1 MHAFVIRFRRM
12 SKSRRPRKDITVH
25 RLKISLIMR
34 DVDTALISVLLFSPD
49 GSGPIVVLQSGNVP
63 IVGDLAKAIAWDGQA
78 MEIAIVD
85 HDFTEWYS
93 IESDPMDVAI
103 VVEAVRR
110 QGYFVDTGSDA
121 FRLLYDDTPFR
132 LTNDP
137 NAVIRAASSVAG

>member
-1 MHAFVIRFRRM
+1 MK
-12 SKSRRPRKDITVH
+12 KSRRPRKDTTVQ

-34 DVDTALISVLLFSPD
+34 DVDSALISVLLFSPD
-49 GSGPIVVLQSGNVP
+49 GSGPIVVLQSDKVL
-63 IVGDLAKAIAWDGQA
+63 IVGHLARAIAWDGKA

-93 IESDPMDVAI
+93 IKSDPLDVAI

-121 FRLLYDDTPFR
+121 FRRLYDDTPFR

-137 NAVIRAASSVAG
+137 NAVIRAACSVAG